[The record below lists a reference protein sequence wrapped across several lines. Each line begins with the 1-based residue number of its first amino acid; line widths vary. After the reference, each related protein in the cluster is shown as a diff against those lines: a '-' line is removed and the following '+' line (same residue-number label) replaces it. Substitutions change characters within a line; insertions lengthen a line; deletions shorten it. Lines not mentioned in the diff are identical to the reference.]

1 MNRRVSVWKYVRLK
15 NGRWRY
21 CKPATG
27 KNGKIR
33 PDWVIVKGKAEHH
46 PEGNFYV
53 HRYDNGRE
61 IWRKI
66 GENAQEAVDAA
77 DFEGTYLH
85 AKSRGIPVKEINTPV
100 LSMDAGVYGW
110 LEEVKL
116 SSRPETY
123 ELYEQT
129 IREFQHWNSNGGA
142 RRLNVADLSRMDL
155 LKYEQLAFPTKPGC
169 G

>member
-66 GENAQEAVDAA
+66 GESAQEAVDAA
-77 DFEGTYLH
+77 DFEGTYLQ
-85 AKSRGIPVKEINTPV
+85 AKSKGIPVKEIDTPV
-100 LSMDAGVYGW
+100 LSIDAAVHGCIYRQNGCVD
-110 LEEVKL
+110 LL
-116 SSRPETY
+116 D
-123 ELYEQT
+123 
-129 IREFQHWNSNGGA
+129 WNS
-142 RRLNVADLSRMDL
+142 
-155 LKYEQLAFPTKPGC
+155 LALGL
-169 G
+169 